1 MIYNKFVLSNF
12 FKMKL
17 IPYGSNQNL
26 IEINKD
32 TEIFYS
38 YKTAVAGKIKGKY
51 YRTNRWY
58 SQTTT
63 RHINNY
69 LGKLKYHECE
79 PSFFESIT
87 DTNYIDVTPV
97 EKEPFLIKGV

>member
-1 MIYNKFVLSNF
+1 
-12 FKMKL
+12 MKL
-17 IPYGSNQNL
+17 IPLGSNQNL
-26 IEINKD
+26 VIINND

-38 YKTAVAGKIKGKY
+38 YRTAVAGKIKNKY

-63 RHINNY
+63 RHINKY
-69 LGKLKYHECE
+69 LGKLIFHECD

-97 EKEPFLIKGV
+97 EKEPLLIKGS

>member
-1 MIYNKFVLSNF
+1 
-12 FKMKL
+12 MKL

-26 IEINKD
+26 VIINDD

-38 YKTAVAGKIKGKY
+38 YQTAVCGKIKGKY

-69 LGKLKYHECE
+69 LGKLGKLINTECDA
-79 PSFFESIT
+79 SFFESIV
-87 DTNYIDVTPV
+87 DNNYIDVTPV
-97 EKEPFLIKGV
+97 EKEPLLIKGI

>member
-1 MIYNKFVLSNF
+1 
-12 FKMKL
+12 MKL

-26 IEINKD
+26 VEINKD

-38 YKTAVAGKIKGKY
+38 YKTAVAGKIKGQY

-63 RHINNY
+63 RHINKY
-69 LGKLKYHECE
+69 LGKLKYIEVD

-87 DTNYIDVTPV
+87 DNNYIDVTPV
-97 EKEPFLIKGV
+97 KKEPLAIIGN

>member
-1 MIYNKFVLSNF
+1 
-12 FKMKL
+12 MKL

-26 IEINKD
+26 VEINKD

-51 YRTNRWY
+51 YRTNKWY

-69 LGKLKYHECE
+69 LGKLKYLECH
-79 PSFFESIT
+79 PSFFESIV
-87 DTNYIDVTPV
+87 DNNYIDVTPV
-97 EKEPFLIKGV
+97 EKKPLLIKGE

>member
-1 MIYNKFVLSNF
+1 MIYNKFVLSKF

-26 IEINKD
+26 VIINDD

-51 YRTNRWY
+51 YKTNEWY
-58 SQTTT
+58 SRTTT

-69 LGKLKYHECE
+69 LGKLMFSECD
-79 PSFFESIT
+79 PSFFESIV
-87 DTNYIDVTPV
+87 DNNYIDITPI
-97 EKEPFLIKGV
+97 EKEPLLIKGV

>member
-1 MIYNKFVLSNF
+1 
-12 FKMKL
+12 MKL

-26 IEINKD
+26 VEINKD

-51 YRTNRWY
+51 YRTNKWY

-63 RHINNY
+63 RHINN
-69 LGKLKYHECE
+69 
-79 PSFFESIT
+79 F
-87 DTNYIDVTPV
+87 PV
-97 EKEPFLIKGV
+97 SLSLSSVLINQTLLT

>member
-1 MIYNKFVLSNF
+1 
-12 FKMKL
+12 MKL
-17 IPYGSNQNL
+17 IPFGSNQNL
-26 IEINKD
+26 VEINKD

-38 YKTAVAGKIKGKY
+38 YETAVAGKIKGKY

-69 LGKLKYHECE
+69 LGKLKYLECN
-79 PSFFESIT
+79 PSFFESIV
-87 DTNYIDVTPV
+87 DNNYIDVTPV
-97 EKEPFLIKGV
+97 KKEPLLIKGE